1 MNFEPC
7 DRTLNWEFAYWVSAI
22 RQWYNDGLPRKEGIS
37 EEFFGSHVAHG
48 PALFWPDGTDLGG
61 MDTYPI
67 ADDVNSY
74 FYFDKGIQRLP
85 LNIWVEPPFEKIIL
99 KEDVRTTLLRDQWGV
114 TQKISKNASSAPE
127 YLRWPVKNRRDWEH
141 VKRERFGRDIAKR
154 LPSNYSQL
162 LKGFKARDYP
172 LVLGG
177 YPFGFYGGLRF
188 LFGDLN
194 LGYIFYDDPGLV
206 KEIQDHLT
214 DLWID
219 LIAEVLKDVTPD
231 FCLLWEDMAYKNGS
245 MISPQFF
252 KEFLAPY
259 YRRLTDFLKS
269 RGVKNILVDCD
280 GNIWELIPL
289 WIEVGITGTYPL
301 EVNAGME
308 VVKIRNRFPRFQLMG
323 GIDKIQLMKGKADID
338 RELERLPGVIEGGGY
353 IPHGDHCIPEGVSW
367 DNFKYYRG
375 RLLQIIEN
383 TPVLSGK

>member
-22 RQWYNDGLPRKEGIS
+22 RQWYNDGLPMKKGLS

-61 MDTYPI
+61 LDTYPV
-67 ADDVNSY
+67 ADDVNGY
-74 FYFDKGIQRLP
+74 FHFDKGIQRVP

-99 KEDVRTTLLRDQWGV
+99 DEDARTTLLRDQWGV
-114 TQKISKNASSAPE
+114 TQRIAKDASSAPE
-127 YLRWPVKNRRDWEH
+127 YLRWPVENRKSWER
-141 VKRERFGRDIAKR
+141 VKRERFGRNITER
-154 LPSNYSQL
+154 LPSNYSKL
-162 LKGFKARDYP
+162 LKEFGERDYP

-206 KEIQDHLT
+206 KEIQNHLT

-219 LIAEVLKDVTPD
+219 LISEVLEDVSPD
-231 FCLLWEDMAYKNGS
+231 FCLFWEDMAYRNGS

-252 KEFLAPY
+252 KEFLLPY
-259 YRRLTDFLKS
+259 YKKLTDFLKS

-289 WIEVGITGTYPL
+289 WIEGGITGTYPL
-301 EVNAGME
+301 EVNAGMD
-308 VVKIRNRFPRFQLMG
+308 VVKIRQQFPRFRLMG
-323 GIDKIQLMKGKADID
+323 GIDKIQLMKGKEDID
-338 RELERLPGVIEGGGY
+338 RELDRLPWVIEGGGY

-367 DNFKYYRG
+367 ENFKYYRE
-375 RLLQIIEN
+375 RLLGLIES
-383 TPVLSGK
+383 TPVLS